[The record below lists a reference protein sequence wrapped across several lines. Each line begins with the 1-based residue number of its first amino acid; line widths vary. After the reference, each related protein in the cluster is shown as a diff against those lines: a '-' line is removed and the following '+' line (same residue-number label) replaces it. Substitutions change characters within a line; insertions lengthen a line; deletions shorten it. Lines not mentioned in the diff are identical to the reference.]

1 METAM
6 LQIQELSF
14 AYKKKHT
21 VFRDFSLNIGQGKV
35 VGLLGKNGTGKSTLL
50 YLMSGLLRPDGGQI
64 LFKGMDVSRQSPKV
78 LSDMYLLPEEFMLPS
93 VRIKEFIRLNA
104 PFYPRFS
111 EEILRNCLRD
121 FGLSADIH
129 LGELSMGQKKKVH
142 MCFALATNT
151 SLLLLDEPTN
161 GLDIPSKSQFRKV
174 LASGMNDEK
183 TIVISTHQVLDIDK
197 ILDHVVIIDG
207 TELLLNQPI
216 NKVLEKLFFAEKE
229 VNAPVD
235 GALYIQPSMYG
246 NSVIVP
252 NVTGEEST
260 LNLELLFNA
269 LLTER
274 EKIQQLFNE

>member
-229 VNAPVD
+229 VNAQQSKAPDSD
-235 GALYIQPSMYG
+235 GTAS
-246 NSVIVP
+246 
-252 NVTGEEST
+252 ESAVRVSGI
-260 LNLELLFNA
+260 LRKQA
-269 LLTER
+269 V
-274 EKIQQLFNE
+274 Q

>member
-274 EKIQQLFNE
+274 ETIQQLFNE